1 MLSPYWL
8 YILLAML
15 VLVLCILVFLY
26 LMLKKARRPP
36 VPKEAAGA
44 LATSVK
50 TETTTVE
57 FTQYVPA
64 SNLGLRA
71 SFIRALKLL
80 KTHVTGHDYR
90 YRIPWFLMIGESQS
104 GKTTL
109 LSSTGLNLPLGRPSE
124 HVNGIKQALNW
135 CFFDKG
141 VVLDIAGDY
150 VLREDGETSDGR
162 GWATI
167 ARLLQKYR
175 PERPL
180 DGIILTIPG
189 TDLIGPPSLSPERRV
204 KLEHKAAALYRK
216 LWQAQKVLGM
226 SFPVYVLVTKCD
238 QVTGFKSLCR
248 EIPAHLQD
256 DMFGWSSPYTLETAY
271 NSSWVNEA
279 FQSLYRYLFQIQVEV
294 FADRSEIEDSDGL
307 FLLPTEIQ
315 GMRAPLQVYLDQI
328 FKESSYHDS
337 FFFRGLYFCG
347 DGTVEEPMFPPPAA
361 AIPGPAEPMEDW
373 LLPVPDPDEPAQAAQ
388 PTLTTRRP
396 VFLKHLFERKIFQE
410 DLLAQPVTKI
420 RLSRNRTV
428 LVAQVL
434 SLAIPLIGA
443 IGILATF
450 RSLQRQE
457 QVLYDFLSQEKLDLA
472 EVRDRSDKRL
482 TSSTGR
488 IGIRTVSYTPTA
500 QMTEPRAG
508 EVEER
513 TGDAEILDRNAYEV
527 RDDEENLLTAM
538 STLKGMSKF
547 YSLFLPT
554 SWFSD
559 INERIEISI
568 VAAFK
573 YVVFESLRLDLD
585 ERTNT
590 MLVAP
595 PTYDRSS
602 FSPSFPRS
610 SGSDSVYAHANRAA
624 AAATA
629 RPDLATPV
637 APQINP
643 GPDYQLHT
651 FIEELGLLIVN
662 RARYDRLRQKDTGS
676 FNDLSK
682 LVNYLGH
689 TPLPA
694 NFDSNNELFVR
705 ALKTVEAKPLE
716 SADVHRRGALKVTEM
731 IEGIYQSSFV
741 NNNVTYA
748 YLDDIALTETLLA
761 KPEFTWLSTYV
772 FDGHSAFHDMTV
784 SSALRELRK
793 SLEGLSRQRFMSKS
807 AGYATEHAQFMLR
820 RRLVWDKE
828 SLRQAINLYLDYKTF
843 IENKSSNHSE
853 NLDDSVRQAALTQAR
868 VKIATLIAQAQKYQ
882 PVQAAVGESAFKAT
896 IITEVKSF
904 EDTEDLLAQLMEIC
918 DRLAIN
924 NGLRRAV
931 TEQAAYL
938 IRAIGREFMSESF
951 YTLKQGSFAWW
962 RGTKPI
968 SYIAFDVGSPE
979 ELIAYLAQQRKRMLF
994 LGRELAQP
1002 IFAFM
1007 ATQNVSPQVLQG
1019 DSPVNWDEI
1028 LTELD
1033 KYDNKIPGNSV
1044 AALENFIRF
1053 EMDRINLDD
1062 CPALVRSSAG
1072 QSGDYFIQIRNSLRR
1087 QLYQRCVQLAEVKT
1101 VNSNLRELKN
1111 YQEIA
1116 EYFNTTLAGRFPFSD
1131 PVRDQV
1137 FAEADPETI
1146 VAFFKFLNQKK
1157 AIARTA
1163 LVKNP
1168 QLGRAQEEALD
1179 FLDRMDQVQTFF
1191 APFLEKK
1198 DEKEQIPVFDFDFQF
1213 RTNENKEIGANQII
1227 DWNLE
1232 VGKKKFRYQDAE
1244 RTGSWLFGDPIRLSL
1259 RWANDSP
1266 SVPIAGGTLSRVRV
1280 RERTAILE
1288 FNNRWSLL
1296 YLLLKHAGTAA
1307 DFDKGIDI
1315 EPYTLR
1321 FPIRTRPDAAPGP
1334 PVRRAQPEDLITDL
1348 AQVYMR
1354 VSLLAPSKKEALIVP
1369 SFPASAPKLP
1379 LKIVEIETGNN

>member
-1 MLSPYWL
+1 MLSPYWI
-8 YILLAML
+8 YIFLAMV

-26 LMLKKARRPP
+26 LMLKKARKPP
-36 VPKEAAGA
+36 VPAGA
-44 LATSVK
+44 VPATVK

-57 FTQYVPA
+57 FTQHVPA

-71 SFIRALKLL
+71 SFVRALRLL
-80 KTHVTGHDYR
+80 KSHVTGHDYR

-124 HVNGIKQALNW
+124 QVNGIKQALNW

-141 VVLDIAGDY
+141 VVLDIAGNY
-150 VLREDGETSDGR
+150 VLREDGETSDSR

-238 QVTGFKSLCR
+238 QVTGFKSLCH
-248 EIPAHLQD
+248 EIPSQLQH

-294 FADRSEIEDSDGL
+294 FADRSEIQDSDGL
-307 FLLPTEIQ
+307 FLLPSEIQ
-315 GMRAPLQVYLDQI
+315 SMRAPLQVYLDQI

-347 DGTVEEPMFPPPAA
+347 DGTIEEPVSPPSPLPSAA
-361 AIPGPAEPMEDW
+361 EAEEDW
-373 LLPVPDPDEPAQAAQ
+373 LIPTPDPDVPVAPAL
-388 PTLTTRRP
+388 PTFNARRP

-410 DLLAQPVTKI
+410 DLLAQPVTRI

-428 LVAQVL
+428 LAAQII

-450 RSLQRQE
+450 GSLQRQE
-457 QVLYDFLSQEKLDLA
+457 KVLYDFLAQEALDLTQ
-472 EVRDRSDKRL
+472 VRDRYDKNL
-482 TSSTGR
+482 TSAR
-488 IGIRTVSYTPTA
+488 ANNLMRTISYTPSA
-500 QMTEPRAG
+500 EVSDQSAG
-508 EVEER
+508 VDGTVPVPAEVP
-513 TGDAEILDRNAYEV
+513 
-527 RDDEENLLTAM
+527 DDEENLLTAM
-538 STLKGMSKF
+538 SALSGTKF

-559 INERIEISI
+559 INERIDKSI

-573 YVVFESLRLDLD
+573 YVVFESLRLGLE

-590 MLVAP
+590 LLVAP
-595 PTYDRSS
+595 PSYERSS
-602 FSPSFPRS
+602 SRS
-610 SGSDSVYAHANRAA
+610 SYPGATLSDSIFAHAKRA
-624 AAATA
+624 A
-629 RPDLATPV
+629 RPDP
-637 APQINP
+637 APTEAPSINAV
-643 GPDYQLHT
+643 PDYQLHT
-651 FIEELGLLIVN
+651 FIEELGLLLNN
-662 RARYDRLRQKDTGS
+662 RARYERLRQKDTGS
-676 FNDLSK
+676 FDDLSK
-682 LVNYLGH
+682 LVKYLDH
-689 TPLPA
+689 APLPA
-694 NFDSNNELFVR
+694 NFDTTNELFVR
-705 ALKTVEAKPLE
+705 ALKTVEARPLE
-716 SADVHRRGALKVTEM
+716 SADVHRRGALKVAEM
-731 IEGIYQSSFV
+731 IEGIYQSSFD
-741 NNNVTYA
+741 NRSVTYT
-748 YLDDIALTETLLA
+748 YLDDITLTEALLA
-761 KPEFTWLSTYV
+761 KPEYTWLSTYV
-772 FDGHSAFHDMTV
+772 FDARSPFHDMTI

-793 SLEGLSRQRFMSKS
+793 SLESLSRQKFMSKTS
-807 AGYATEHAQFMLR
+807 GYATEHAQFMVR

-828 SLRQAINLYLDYKTF
+828 SLRQAISLYMDYKTF
-843 IENKSSNHSE
+843 IENKSLNHSE

-868 VKIATLIAQAQKYQ
+868 VKIAALIAQAQKYQ
-882 PVQAAVGESAFKAT
+882 PAQAAVGESVFKAS
-896 IITEVKSF
+896 IIAEVKNF
-904 EDTEDLLAQLMEIC
+904 EDTEDLLAQLMDIC

-924 NGLRRAV
+924 NGLRRAI

-951 YTLKQGSFAWW
+951 YTIKQGGFAWW
-962 RGTKPI
+962 KGTKPL

-979 ELIAYLAQQRKRMLF
+979 ELIAYLAIQRKRMLF
-994 LGRELAQP
+994 LGRELAAP

-1019 DSPVNWDEI
+1019 DSPVDWDEI

-1053 EMDRINLDD
+1053 DMDRISLED
-1062 CPALVRSSAG
+1062 CPALMRTGGG

-1087 QLYQRCVQLAEVKT
+1087 QLYQRCAQLAEVKT
-1101 VNSNLRELKN
+1101 VNSNLRDLKN
-1111 YQEIA
+1111 YQEI
-1116 EYFNTTLAGRFPFSD
+1116 ELYFNNNLAGRFPFSN

-1146 VAFFKFLNQKK
+1146 VAFFKFLDKK
-1157 AIARTA
+1157 EKIARDA
-1163 LVKNP
+1163 LMKNP
-1168 QLGRAQEEALD
+1168 QLGRAQEEALL
-1179 FLDRMDQVQTFF
+1179 FLDRMDDVHRFF
-1191 APFLEKK
+1191 APFMDKK
-1198 DEKEQIPVFDFDFQF
+1198 DEKEQVPVFDFDFQF
-1213 RTNENKEIGANQII
+1213 RTNENKEVGANQII
-1227 DWNLE
+1227 DWSFE
-1232 VGKKKFRYQDAE
+1232 VGKQKFRYQDVE

-1266 SVPIAGGTLSRVRV
+1266 SIPISGGTLSRVRV
-1280 RERTAILE
+1280 RDRTAILE

-1321 FPIRTRPDAAPGP
+1321 FPIRTKPDATPGP
-1334 PVRRAQPEDLITDL
+1334 PVRRAQPEDLMTDM

-1354 VSLLAPSKKEALIVP
+1354 VSLLAPSKKEALILP
-1369 SFPASAPKLP
+1369 TFPDSAPKLP
-1379 LKIVEIETGNN
+1379 LRIMEIETGNN